1 MVNFKKHYIINHAN
15 VSWNYRITL
24 YDIFNKLSTDDLISI
39 FNIYT
44 KLWIQWPCLSFAV
57 EILEDR
63 WILDR

>member
-1 MVNFKKHYIINHAN
+1 MVSFKEKYKITPEN
-15 VSWNYRITL
+15 VWGNYRGIL
-24 YDIFNKLSTDDLISI
+24 YKIFDKLSTDDLVSI

-63 WILDR
+63 WVLDR